1 MNVNH
6 YQPTVKADPSAEVK
20 LVIEPFDEF
29 DVNCAG
35 VCICTAVY
43 VIGAP
48 SATAVH

>member
-1 MNVNH
+1 MKINQ
-6 YQPTVKADPSAEVK
+6 YPSAAKAERSSERD

-43 VIGAP
+43 VIGVP
-48 SATAVH
+48 SATAIS